1 LISKCDGGS
10 IFLSSQN
17 SQSYMEAKKRE
28 GENGKEEEKIE
39 MMPFFSH
46 SLPT

>member
-1 LISKCDGGS
+1 MAEA
-10 IFLSSQN
+10 SSSPLKTLN
-17 SQSYMEAKKRE
+17 LSYMEAKKRE